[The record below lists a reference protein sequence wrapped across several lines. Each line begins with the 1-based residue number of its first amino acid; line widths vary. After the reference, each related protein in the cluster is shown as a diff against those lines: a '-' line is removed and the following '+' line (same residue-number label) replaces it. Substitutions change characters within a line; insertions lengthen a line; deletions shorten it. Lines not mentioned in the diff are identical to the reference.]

1 MQEPTAQ
8 GFEWRIMPD
17 GERAA
22 GRAGEGGATGLLAA
36 DGSGGAAGHP
46 AEADGQP
53 PTVYTPSNPV
63 SDALRSPQSLKE
75 GPCECDLYLSCAK
88 FVTTPEYAPR
98 LRVRRVRE
106 LELMEDAAARGWER
120 EVERHKCTTRRIEQL
135 LMELGEPIGEQQG
148 AGDV

>member
-75 GPCECDLYLSCAK
+75 GPEGGGALIPVGE
-88 FVTTPEYAPR
+88 VT
-98 LRVRRVRE
+98 LVLGVRV
-106 LELMEDAAARGWER
+106 AAGVLLDPDR
-120 EVERHKCTTRRIEQL
+120 EVVNCCPRTFVAQ
-135 LMELGEPIGEQQG
+135 
-148 AGDV
+148 